1 MKFPSYWLDTG
12 TARGVASPDSD
23 ASVKAV
29 PPMPAEDILVDSI
42 SKRLAER
49 QSAKPLIV
57 GLCGVQGSGKST
69 VAAALAARLD
79 RAVTFSIDDLYLGRT
94 ARQDLARRIHPLLAT
109 RGVPGTHDPMLGIE
123 VLSALKRGQSV
134 ALPRFDKAQD
144 DRAPCE
150 NWPVVEPGC
159 ELVIF
164 EGWCVGARPQSTED
178 LVEPVNSLEAEQDRD
193 GRWRRYV
200 NEALGG
206 AYQQLFGY
214 IDVLALLAA
223 PNWDTVLDWRI
234 EQERELRAASP
245 SGSGVMDDCAVA
257 RFVSHFERL
266 TRHILAEMPSRA
278 DLVLHLNEGRDCV
291 GIETQVPSDAVSL

>member
-1 MKFPSYWLDTG
+1 
-12 TARGVASPDSD
+12 
-23 ASVKAV
+23 
-29 PPMPAEDILVDSI
+29 MPAEDILVDAI
-42 SKRLAER
+42 SKRLTER
-49 QSAKPLIV
+49 QSPKPLVV
-57 GLCGVQGSGKST
+57 GLCGAQGSGKST
-69 VAAALAARLD
+69 VSAALAARFE
-79 RAVTFSIDDLYLGRT
+79 RAVTFSIDDLYLGRA
-94 ARQDLARRIHPLLAT
+94 ARLDLARRIHPLLAT
-109 RGVPGTHDPMLGIE
+109 RGVPGTHDPMLGVD
-123 VLSALKRGQSV
+123 VLSALKRGQCV

-150 NWPVVEPGC
+150 NWPVIEAGC

-164 EGWCVGARPQSTED
+164 EGWCVGAEPQSTED
-178 LVEPVNSLEAEQDRD
+178 LVDPINRLEAEEDPD
-193 GRWRRYV
+193 GRWRRFV

-245 SGSGVMDDCAVA
+245 SGSGVMDDCAIA

-266 TRHILAEMPSRA
+266 TRHILAEMPERA
-278 DLVLHLNEGRDCV
+278 DLVLHLTERRECV
-291 GIETQVPSDAVSL
+291 GIETLVPSDTPSMRRESRPSLP